1 MTTAR
6 LQIKLLSSSGELLN
20 VVTAP
25 GGRLT
30 VLRAFVPSQL
40 EPYRRAIAGIP
51 GPERITI
58 TINGDEFIPDD
69 HILIGFGENARSG
82 SETVS
87 QHLANNGLN
96 PNTIPGLLMSY
107 GLTEIAS
114 LPFARLTDC
123 QVQRCRLLAALQQT
137 DRLIILNNPFEP
149 LSSEWREPFAQLL
162 LTFVRSSPMPVLVTS
177 MSYRP
182 ECFIN
187 NELIN
192 RVQVGENDQRT
203 IGFGSEPSEY
213 DRLIQQIR
221 ADQPAGKKN
230 SPGNSEAIRKKKSA
244 PQQSSAAKKSSR
256 DIPVENR
263 SAKRTRQSKSSAYG
277 VGRLLRHK
285 TIRKGIGICVGG
297 ALLLALALHLKESG
311 TKTSDQIA
319 GTSKKPEQ
327 TKLALKPEP
336 ATPKKPPQQLQLK
349 QATDSELPP
358 GLAALQNAQKNNK
371 PAEPEVPSVKK
382 APPKPAP
389 VKVAEKQKKPA
400 EPKNIY
406 MLDMYRTSLKASI
419 LSSFEGT
426 ESARAANM
434 QLSGVGVQAKGD
446 STGEL
451 SREKQADAFT
461 RSLLTDLKKT
471 DGSGEHLPDR
481 QSPTIRSSSSSP
493 FNSSPRPASN
503 VNSNTNSDFKDMSKE
518 ERRALLREKF
528 RLAIERA
535 AQNK

>member
-20 VVTAP
+20 VITAP

-58 TINGDEFIPDD
+58 TINGDEFLPDD

-82 SETVS
+82 TETVS
-87 QHLANNGLN
+87 QHLADHGLN

-123 QVQRCRLLAALQQT
+123 QLQRCRLLAALQQT
-137 DRLIILNNPFEP
+137 NRLIILHNPFEP
-149 LSSEWREPFAQLL
+149 LSSEWREQFAQLL

-221 ADQPAGKKN
+221 ADQPAAKKSTGKN
-230 SPGNSEAIRKKKSA
+230 TEAIRKQKSA
-244 PQQSSAAKKSSR
+244 PKQSSATKKSSR

-263 SAKRTRQSKSSAYG
+263 PSKRTQQSSAYG
-277 VGRLLRHK
+277 VSRLLRHK
-285 TIRKGIGICVGG
+285 TVRKGISICIGG
-297 ALLLALALHLKESG
+297 ALVLALALHLKEADE
-311 TKTSDQIA
+311 KTPDQIA
-319 GTSKKPEQ
+319 ASAKKPEQ
-327 TKLALKPEP
+327 SKLALQTQP
-336 ATPKKPPQQLQLK
+336 APQKKPPQQLKLK
-349 QATDSELPP
+349 PDTNTELPP
-358 GLAALQNAQKNNK
+358 GLPELQNAQKAPRLEEPK
-371 PAEPEVPSVKK
+371 IKAAER
-382 APPKPAP
+382 APDPAP
-389 VKVAEKQKKPA
+389 VKVKTKQKPP
-400 EPKNIY
+400 EPKDTY
-406 MLDMYRTSLKASI
+406 MLDLYRTTLKASI

-434 QLSGVGVQAKGD
+434 QLSGVGVQSKGD

-461 RSLLTDLKKT
+461 RSLLTDLKRT

-481 QSPTIRSSSSSP
+481 QSPPIRSSTSS
-493 FNSSPRPASN
+493 FNSTPRPASN
-503 VNSNTNSDFKDMSKE
+503 VSSNTNSDFKDMSKE
-518 ERRALLREKF
+518 DRRALLREKF